1 MNKELRQA
9 MIEHLEVRRQELLE
23 SDGLSDPGI
32 KKVIEADDKLIA
44 MLKQPAKEEPP
55 PQPLIERIELR
66 NYLNAYSQGHKLEGA
81 EAEMN
86 QGLGLDSVSH
96 VPWQA
101 LAPTLDERMEAR
113 TDDPTNV
120 TIGDW
125 GKTVNALLPRIF
137 EKTDAG
143 FLGVSTPGVRAGTT
157 AYPVMTGGTTA
168 SMKAANAE
176 VEADVA
182 TFSVTTVTPTRLS
195 ARYLLNLEGLA
206 AMGGMLESTL
216 RNDLRRVMGD
226 QFDEQI
232 INGNGTSPNISGILN
247 ELTDATDATNV
258 IDFDTFRLTATNE
271 LDGKMANTEA
281 SIRMLVGLQTWKK
294 VRGILNTDKQLDA
307 IQAYQR
313 LGGRIQNS
321 ARLPD
326 MDGTSK
332 NQVAVLTFEPS
343 AAVAPIWQGVTMIRD
358 PYTNAAKAQVALTAH
373 MLFGFAFKRTDGW
386 KEVKFK
392 LES

>member
-1 MNKELRQA
+1 MNTELRKA
-9 MIEHLEVRRQELLE
+9 MIEHLEVRKRELID
-23 SDGLSDPGI
+23 SDGLSDPGL
-32 KKVIEADDKLIA
+32 KRVIETDDKLIA
-44 MLKQPAKEEPP
+44 LLKQPAKEEPP

-332 NQVAVLTFEPS
+332 NQEAILTFEPS

>member
-206 AMGGMLESTL
+206 AMGGMLETTL

>member
-1 MNKELRQA
+1 MNKELRKA
-9 MIEHLEVRRQELLE
+9 MIDHLEVRRAELLA
-23 SDGLSDPGI
+23 DGDDPSM

-44 MLKQPAKEEPP
+44 MLKQDNEDKEAPP
-55 PQPLIERIELR
+55 PLLERIELR
-66 NYLNAYSQGHKLEGA
+66 NYLNAYSQGHKIEGA
-81 EAEMN
+81 EAELN
-86 QGLGLDSVSH
+86 QELSLDSVSH

-101 LAPTLDERMEAR
+101 LAPTPLEQRMEQR

-120 TIGDW
+120 TIADW
-125 GKTVNALLPRIF
+125 GKTINALLPRIF

-143 FLGVSTPGVRAGTT
+143 FLGVTTPGVRAGTT

-182 TFSVTTVTPTRLS
+182 TFTVETVTPTRLS

-216 RNDLRRVMGD
+216 RRDLRATMGD

-232 INGNGTSPNISGILN
+232 INGDGTSPNVSGIFA
-247 ELTDATDATNV
+247 ELTDATDETSVVTFDNVRLKAT
-258 IDFDTFRLTATNE
+258 DE
-271 LDGKMANTEA
+271 LDGKMARSE
-281 SIRMLVGLQTWKK
+281 SSVRILVGLASWKLF
-294 VRGILNTDKQLDA
+294 RSLQNTDKQLDS
-307 IQAYQR
+307 IEAYQR
-313 LGGRIQNS
+313 LGGRMQNS
-321 ARLPD
+321 ARIPD

-332 NQVAVLTFEPS
+332 NQRGILTFEPS
-343 AAVAPIWQGVTMIRD
+343 AAVAPIWQGITMIRD

-373 MLFGFAFKRTDGW
+373 MLFGFAFKRKDGW
-386 KEVKFK
+386 KEVSFR
-392 LES
+392 LET